1 MLKITMPGSAVQVD
15 IEDEECLAVA
25 PLFANAYGYE
35 FTKDTISVYSEEP
48 EVQELINDYLMK
60 TLDLTKFLKLVLMAE
75 DETNEDL
82 FEAFKDSAT
91 MTCFK
96 EPKDI
101 EQTHCSLQAL
111 MPGAKNWIDVPSIDV
126 FVLAEEFAAAYDI
139 NTFDYN
145 QIEIKSEHE
154 LVQDLIEELGPKTK
168 RFRRAFL
175 TGIFKINET
184 LDLGLKVMA
193 NGNTIDKEIDSLRK
207 FTDK

>member
-1 MLKITMPGSAVQVD
+1 MLKIAMPGSAVQID
-15 IEDEECLAVA
+15 IEDEECLVVA
-25 PLFANAYGYE
+25 PIFANAYGYE

-48 EVQELINDYLMK
+48 EVQDLIDDYLVK

-96 EPKDI
+96 ESKDT
-101 EQTHCSLQAL
+101 EQTPCSLHAL
-111 MPGAKNWIDVPSIDV
+111 MPDAKNWIDVSSIDI
-126 FVLAEEFAAAYDI
+126 FTLAEEFSAAYGI
-139 NTFDYN
+139 SNFDYN
-145 QIEIKSEHE
+145 QIEIKSDHE
-154 LVQDLIEELGPKTK
+154 LVQDLIDELGPKTT

-193 NGNTIDKEIDSLRK
+193 NGNTIDKEINSLRK